1 MSILEKLEEIA
12 NAAFKNVKV
21 FDPSIFND
29 EVANKTEWKSL
40 ANGGS
45 NFKSNKLLELSSTQ
59 LMYKPTLM
67 AYIFP
72 MVFIGMFIAGAIM
85 IAFTFA
91 KQYGYIA
98 YIGALVFTVVPIF
111 AGFFILRSS
120 VKARVFDK
128 REAIFYKGKKPSFRD
143 YNKITKNQC
152 PLNKIYAIQLIKKH
166 ITSSS
171 SGSSSTQTYYE
182 MNLVLTD
189 TFRINVIVGSDSYYV
204 RNDAKKIAA
213 FLNVPVWDAI

>member
-1 MSILEKLEEIA
+1 MSFLEQLEELA
-12 NAAFKNVKV
+12 KNAVKNVKV

-45 NFKSNKLLELSSTQ
+45 NFKANKLVELSPTQ
-59 LMYKPTLM
+59 LIYKPTVM
-67 AYIFP
+67 AYVFP
-72 MVFIGMFIAGAIM
+72 LVFIGMFSFGAIM
-85 IAFTFA
+85 MALKFA
-91 KQYGYIA
+91 EQYGNLA
-98 YIGALVFTVVPIF
+98 YLAAAGFVAFPLLG
-111 AGFFILRSS
+111 GFFILRSA

-128 REAIFYKGKKPSFRD
+128 REAIFYKGQKPAFRD

-152 PLNKIYAIQLIKKH
+152 PLDKVYAIQLIKKR
-166 ITSSS
+166 ITSTS

-182 MNLVLTD
+182 INLVLND

-204 RNDAKKIAA
+204 RNDANKIAA